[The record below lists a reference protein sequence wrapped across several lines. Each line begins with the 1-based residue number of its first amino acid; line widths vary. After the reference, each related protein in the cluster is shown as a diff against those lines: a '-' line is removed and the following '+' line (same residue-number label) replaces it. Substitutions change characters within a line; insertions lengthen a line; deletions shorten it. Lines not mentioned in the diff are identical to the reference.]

1 MASPEE
7 FLANLFSSLGPVG
20 AVLTLYLIFV
30 LDATLFPAL
39 PPLFIVIFYTAYAPV
54 IGPVP
59 WGITLV
65 SVAVAGEVSGNLL
78 LYLVVRRFL
87 VDPSR
92 MPKRIERLMAGW
104 VHFLVVSDERVILL
118 NRIAPVVPLVGAFI
132 AVMRWDLR
140 RSLAYVA
147 LGAAGYYAVVVALVG
162 LLGVV
167 LSRTEATVAAI
178 VLVTL
183 IVGISFAAA
192 QLRRRRILRSPLTA
206 GQDGPEAADPSGPP
220 RPPRTG

>member
-1 MASPEE
+1 MASPDE
-7 FLANLFSSLGPVG
+7 FLASLFSSLGPVG
-20 AVLTLYLIFV
+20 AVLALYLIFV

-39 PPLFIVIFYTAYAPV
+39 PPLFIVIFYTAYAHV
-54 IGPVP
+54 IGPLP

-65 SVAVAGEVSGNLL
+65 SVAVAGEVTGNLL
-78 LYLVVRRFL
+78 LYVAVRRFL
-87 VDPSR
+87 VDPRR

-104 VHFLVVSDERVILL
+104 VQFLVVSDERVILL

-132 AVMRWDLR
+132 AVMRWNLR

-147 LGAAGYYAVVVALVG
+147 LGAAAYYAVVVALVG

-167 LSRTEATVAAI
+167 LSRTEATIAAI
-178 VLVTL
+178 VLVLL

-192 QLRRRRILRSPLTA
+192 QLRRRRIFRSPSTVGNREPGA
-206 GQDGPEAADPSGPP
+206 VDPTRPP
-220 RPPRTG
+220 RPP